1 MTHERIFEAAT
12 KVGIDAAEKV
22 NEEKQRFRPVI
33 LFFTTQRTL
42 STGKQ
47 LKALGLQPIK
57 VGGRTCFVIKTPMY
71 RTYEQAYA
79 YADWCAEVLTAGGLD
94 ICSGVV
100 WEGTSFS
107 VNAYDLLSGRFH
119 SCAVL
124 FAKNEKGKGKGA

>member
-57 VGGRTCFVIKTPMY
+57 VGGRTCFVIKTPVY

-100 WEGTSFS
+100 WEGRSDCLDAH
-107 VNAYDLLSGRFH
+107 NLLSMQFH
-119 SCAVL
+119 SCTVL
-124 FAKNEKGKGKGA
+124 FAKNEKGSGT